1 MAEVRAKMF
10 VASAMTDRGAKNK
23 KKKRTREEK
32 GKDEKRDHARA
43 PVWYLHSTEHEW
55 RQFSSCEPPFSARPP
70 FAIRITPQ
78 RLNPWLEDVHTARR
92 PWPPQRR
99 QISAIRATHARLD
112 YRQPTDDCH
121 LGCLYLPWEQ
131 YLFRVISHPLFAH
144 TLLPANTIYHFPG
157 LISLQASTSS
167 NKFVPFV
174 SLLSRSF
181 QFQ

>member
-1 MAEVRAKMF
+1 MF
-10 VASAMTDRGAKNK
+10 VASAMAGRGVKNRK
-23 KKKRTREEK
+23 GRSREER

-55 RQFSSCEPPFSARPP
+55 RQFSSCEPPFSTRPP

-78 RLNPWLEDVHTARR
+78 RLNPWLEETCTR
-92 PWPPQRR
+92 PSGRDRQQRR
-99 QISAIRATHARLD
+99 QISANQATHARVD

-121 LGCLYLPWEQ
+121 SGCLYLPWDTEQ

-144 TLLPANTIYHFPG
+144 TLLPANTIYHFRG

-167 NKFVPFV
+167 NKFVPFI
-174 SLLSRSF
+174 SLLFRSF
-181 QFQ
+181 QLQ